1 MAEGY
6 RLKRILFNDREVMV
20 CLQNVNGPCPLLAI
34 ANILLLRGVI
44 TIHSDYAQISSE
56 DLMTLLGDY
65 LFKNRPKFTNTEEE
79 ANYNKN
85 IQDTVAMFPQLQVGL
100 DVNVKFKT
108 IRGFEFTKEC
118 LIFDLL
124 NVSLVHGWLVDPA
137 DKNNFDIVSNLSY
150 NQAVEKLVSV
160 SSPAVKKRSGSASD
174 SNTNVNNNASV
185 NTEQSP
191 SQDTMRDVNTIR
203 HWLEETASQLTF
215 HGIIQLHQ
223 GLQDEQLCVFFRNNH
238 FSTLYKH
245 KDKLYLLVT
254 DQGYLRERGI
264 VWEVLDQIDGDT
276 TFVDHDYNL
285 FQPKSGMF
293 IDETALI
300 ADDQIDP
307 ALLQEDP
314 SSQLA
319 TDLQVAL
326 QLHHEMNKSPPKKKK
341 SSSKA
346 QQQQPQQDSKKKSSK
361 KKTSDSDSDS
371 GGCIVS

>member
-6 RLKRILFNDREVMV
+6 RLKKIRFNDREVMI

-34 ANILLLRGVI
+34 ANILLLRGAI
-44 TIHSDYAQISSE
+44 SIHSDYSQISSE
-56 DLMTLLGDY
+56 DLMALLGDY
-65 LFKNRPKFTNTEEE
+65 LFKNRPKFTNADEE

-85 IQDTVAMFPQLQVGL
+85 IQDTVAMFPKLQVGL
-100 DVNVKFKT
+100 DVNVKFKN
-108 IRGFEFTKEC
+108 IRDFEFTNEC
-118 LIFDLL
+118 LIFDLM
-124 NVSLVHGWLVDPA
+124 NVSLVHGWLVDPS
-137 DKNNFDIVSNLSY
+137 DKNNFEVISNLSY

-174 SNTNVNNNASV
+174 NTSNVNNNDNV

-191 SQDTMRDVNTIR
+191 SQDVMRDVNTIR

-223 GLQDEQLCVFFRNNH
+223 DLQDEQLCVFFRNNH
-238 FSTLYKH
+238 FSTLYRH

-264 VWEVLDQIDGDT
+264 VWEVLDQISGDT
-276 TFVDHDYNL
+276 TFVDDDYNL

-293 IDETALI
+293 IDETMPI
-300 ADDQIDP
+300 TDDHIDP
-307 ALLQEDP
+307 ALLSEDP
-314 SSQLA
+314 TTQLS

-326 QLHHEMNKSPPKKKK
+326 QLHHEMNESPPKKKK
-341 SSSKA
+341 SSGKP
-346 QQQQPQQDSKKKSSK
+346 QQQQEQHKKKSSKK